1 MNRKIKKIREY
12 RDDYR
17 GSKRQVKK
25 HMCRTLYTNRKHL
38 KKKNRFDER
47 ECANKLYQR
56 RFDEKMMSARRR

>member
-17 GSKRQVKK
+17 ELKKQIKK
-25 HMCRTLYTNRKHL
+25 HVYRTSRTDRKHL

-47 ECANKLYQR
+47 KGVNKLYQQCS
-56 RFDEKMMSARRR
+56 DEKIMSARRR